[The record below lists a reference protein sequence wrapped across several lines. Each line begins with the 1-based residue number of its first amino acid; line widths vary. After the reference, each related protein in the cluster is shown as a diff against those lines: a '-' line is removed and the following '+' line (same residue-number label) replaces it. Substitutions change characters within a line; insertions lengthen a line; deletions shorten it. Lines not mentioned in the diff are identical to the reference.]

1 VPYQWKGYT
10 DEHNTWDGFP
20 AQLPGDLWQS
30 TKDTQIMT
38 IPLQL
43 KGILWT
49 KNWLQEAERT
59 MVGRVETFLWV

>member
-1 VPYQWKGYT
+1 M
-10 DEHNTWDGFP
+10 
-20 AQLPGDLWQS
+20 WQS

-59 MVGRVETFLWV
+59 MTVGRVETFLWV